1 MICGIHRGGS
11 KGRGEQRP
19 QLMLCS
25 PSRIETQ
32 GLGLREQR
40 QENVCK
46 QPARFARQA
55 WIYFSD
61 HYFSGKETQLMMGST
76 KPAFYFCLQANHV
89 LLVLTL
95 PSILKNLILNDSIL
109 SHYSLSIDNPSVMV
123 LFSH

>member
-32 GLGLREQR
+32 GLGLGEQR

-61 HYFSGKETQLMMGST
+61 HYFSGEETQLMMG
-76 KPAFYFCLQANHV
+76 
-89 LLVLTL
+89 LLNL
-95 PSILKNLILNDSIL
+95 PSISVSKLLMSYWFSPFLPS
-109 SHYSLSIDNPSVMV
+109 SRTSSQMTPSFFTTPSLQTTLP
-123 LFSH
+123 